1 MKVYAHFREEGGR
14 MFRWRTL
21 LQFGDSWQV
30 VGSVVMKNPGSA
42 YPLTPNQ
49 CVSDMF
55 ILPELQAIDDSEPWY
70 EFKPDITMSCIT
82 RLFGVQSGV
91 IQIFNLFNIREADL
105 AQALHLYDEASP
117 CVFTQQT
124 NPHPSSL
131 IPHTSSLISPPSSL
145 TSPPSSILLSTTEQD
160 ISQLEGPVYLGWG
173 PLGSDGRFR
182 QKAQMIFDAVK
193 DRMNYLNPDFDSNP
207 FFHPLYLMQYGAKKP
222 EVVEVKRQFEEA
234 IH

>member
-21 LQFGDSWQV
+21 LQFGYSWQV

-117 CVFTQQT
+117 CVYEQQA
-124 NPHPSSL
+124 NPH
-131 IPHTSSLISPPSSL
+131 PSSL

-160 ISQLEGPVYLGWG
+160 ISQLKGPVYLGWG

-222 EVVEVKRQFEEA
+222 EVVEVRRLFEEA

>member
-117 CVFTQQT
+117 CVYEQQA
-124 NPHPSSL
+124 NP
-131 IPHTSSLISPPSSL
+131 PPSSL
-145 TSPPSSILLSTTEQD
+145 LLSTTEQD
-160 ISQLEGPVYLGWG
+160 ISQLKGPVYLGWG

>member
-117 CVFTQQT
+117 CVYEQQA

-131 IPHTSSLISPPSSL
+131 
-145 TSPPSSILLSTTEQD
+145 LLSTTEQD
-160 ISQLEGPVYLGWG
+160 ISQLKGPVYLGWG

>member
-1 MKVYAHFREEGGR
+1 

-55 ILPELQAIDDSEPWY
+55 ILPELQAIDDSEQWY

-105 AQALHLYDEASP
+105 SQALHLYDEASP
-117 CVFTQQT
+117 CVYEQQA
-124 NPHPSSL
+124 NP
-131 IPHTSSLISPPSSL
+131 PPSSL
-145 TSPPSSILLSTTEQD
+145 LLSTTEQD
-160 ISQLEGPVYLGWG
+160 ISQLKGPVYLGWG
-173 PLGSDGRFR
+173 PLGSDVRFR

>member
-117 CVFTQQT
+117 CIYEQQA
-124 NPHPSSL
+124 NPHP
-131 IPHTSSLISPPSSL
+131 SSLISPPSSH
-145 TSPPSSILLSTTEQD
+145 LLSTTEQD
-160 ISQLEGPVYLGWG
+160 ISQLKGPVYLGWG

-222 EVVEVKRQFEEA
+222 EVMEVRRLFEET

>member
-105 AQALHLYDEASP
+105 SQALHLYDEASP
-117 CVFTQQT
+117 CVYEQQA
-124 NPHPSSL
+124 NP
-131 IPHTSSLISPPSSL
+131 PPSSL
-145 TSPPSSILLSTTEQD
+145 LLSTTEQD
-160 ISQLEGPVYLGWG
+160 ISQLKGPVYLGWG

-207 FFHPLYLMQYGAKKP
+207 FFHPLYLMQYGVKKP
-222 EVVEVKRQFEEA
+222 EVMEVRRLFEET

>member
-117 CVFTQQT
+117 CVYE
-124 NPHPSSL
+124 S
-131 IPHTSSLISPPSSL
+131 
-145 TSPPSSILLSTTEQD
+145 
-160 ISQLEGPVYLGWG
+160 
-173 PLGSDGRFR
+173 FR
-182 QKAQMIFDAVK
+182 IK
-193 DRMNYLNPDFDSNP
+193 DL
-207 FFHPLYLMQYGAKKP
+207 
-222 EVVEVKRQFEEA
+222 V
-234 IH
+234 

>member
-1 MKVYAHFREEGGR
+1 
-14 MFRWRTL
+14 
-21 LQFGDSWQV
+21 
-30 VGSVVMKNPGSA
+30 
-42 YPLTPNQ
+42 
-49 CVSDMF
+49 
-55 ILPELQAIDDSEPWY
+55 
-70 EFKPDITMSCIT
+70 MSCIT

-105 AQALHLYDEASP
+105 SQALHLYDEASP
-117 CVFTQQT
+117 CVYEQQA
-124 NPHPSSL
+124 NPPPSSL
-131 IPHTSSLISPPSSL
+131 I
-145 TSPPSSILLSTTEQD
+145 SPPSSILLSTTEQD
-160 ISQLEGPVYLGWG
+160 ISQLKGPVYLGWG

>member
-105 AQALHLYDEASP
+105 SQALHLYDEASP
-117 CVFTQQT
+117 CVYEQQA

-131 IPHTSSLISPPSSL
+131 ASHPSSL
-145 TSPPSSILLSTTEQD
+145 LLSTTEQD
-160 ISQLEGPVYLGWG
+160 ISQLKGPVYLGWG

-182 QKAQMIFDAVK
+182 QKAQQIFEAVK
-193 DRMNYLNPDFDSNP
+193 GRMSYLNPDFDSNP

-222 EVVEVKRQFEEA
+222 EVVEVRRLFEEA

>member
-42 YPLTPNQ
+42 YPLTPNHP
-49 CVSDMF
+49 VSDMF
-55 ILPELQAIDDSEPWY
+55 ILPELQAIDDSELWY

-82 RLFGVQSGV
+82 RLFGVQLGV

-117 CVFTQQT
+117 NVYAQQES
-124 NPHPSSL
+124 PQPSF
-131 IPHTSSLISPPSSL
+131 H
-145 TSPPSSILLSTTEQD
+145 LLSTTEQD

-173 PLGSDGRFR
+173 PLGSDTRFR
-182 QKAQMIFDAVK
+182 QKAQQIFDAVK
-193 DRMNYLNPDFDSNP
+193 DKMSYLNSDFDSNP
-207 FFHPLYLMQYGAKKP
+207 FFHPLYLMQYGARKS
-222 EVVEVKRQFEEA
+222 EVVEVRRLFEEA

>member
-1 MKVYAHFREEGGR
+1 

-55 ILPELQAIDDSEPWY
+55 ILPELQTIDDSEPWY

-124 NPHPSSL
+124 NPDPSSL
-131 IPHTSSLISPPSSL
+131 ITHTSSLISPPSSL
-145 TSPPSSILLSTTEQD
+145 IPHLSSLIPLAIHHRARHQPVEGTSLSW
-160 ISQLEGPVYLGWG
+160 LGTIGQRWAVS
-173 PLGSDGRFR
+173 PEGSDDIRCSER
-182 QKAQMIFDAVK
+182 QDELSQ
-193 DRMNYLNPDFDSNP
+193 S
-207 FFHPLYLMQYGAKKP
+207 
-222 EVVEVKRQFEEA
+222 
-234 IH
+234 

>member
-1 MKVYAHFREEGGR
+1 

-117 CVFTQQT
+117 CIYEQQA
-124 NPHPSSL
+124 NP
-131 IPHTSSLISPPSSL
+131 PPSSL
-145 TSPPSSILLSTTEQD
+145 LLSTTEQD
-160 ISQLEGPVYLGWG
+160 ISQLKGPVYLGWG

>member
-117 CVFTQQT
+117 CIYEQQA
-124 NPHPSSL
+124 NPPPSSL
-131 IPHTSSLISPPSSL
+131 IFPPSSL
-145 TSPPSSILLSTTEQD
+145 LLSTPEQD
-160 ISQLEGPVYLGWG
+160 ISQLKGPVYLGWG

-182 QKAQMIFDAVK
+182 QKARMIFDAVK

>member
-105 AQALHLYDEASP
+105 SQALHLYDEASP
-117 CVFTQQT
+117 CVYEQQA
-124 NPHPSSL
+124 NP
-131 IPHTSSLISPPSSL
+131 PPSSL
-145 TSPPSSILLSTTEQD
+145 LLSTTEQD
-160 ISQLEGPVYLGWG
+160 ISQLKGPVYLGWG

-182 QKAQMIFDAVK
+182 RKAQMIFDAVK

>member
-82 RLFGVQSGV
+82 RLFGAQSGV

-105 AQALHLYDEASP
+105 SQALHLYDEASP
-117 CVFTQQT
+117 CVYEQQA
-124 NPHPSSL
+124 NP
-131 IPHTSSLISPPSSL
+131 PPSSL
-145 TSPPSSILLSTTEQD
+145 LLSTTEQD
-160 ISQLEGPVYLGWG
+160 ISQLKGPVYLGWG

-193 DRMNYLNPDFDSNP
+193 DRMNYLNPDFDSTP

-222 EVVEVKRQFEEA
+222 EVVEVRRLFEET

>member
-1 MKVYAHFREEGGR
+1 MKVYAHFREKDGV
-14 MFRWRTL
+14 MYRWRTL
-21 LQFGDSWQV
+21 LQFGNSWQV

-49 CVSDMF
+49 PVSDMF
-55 ILPELQAIDDSEPWY
+55 ILPELQAIDDSELWY

-82 RLFGVQSGV
+82 RLFEAQAGV

-117 CVFTQQT
+117 CVLTQQT
-124 NPHPSSL
+124 SPHPSSL
-131 IPHTSSLISPPSSL
+131 ITHTSSLISPLSSLIPPPSSL
-145 TSPPSSILLSTTEQD
+145 LLSTTEQD
-160 ISQLEGPVYLGWG
+160 ISQLADPVYLGWG
-173 PLGSDGRFR
+173 PLGNDGRFH
-182 QKAQMIFDAVK
+182 QKAQQIFNAVK
-193 DRMNYLNPDFDSNP
+193 DRMSYLKPNFDSNP

-222 EVVEVKRQFEEA
+222 EVVEVKRLFKEA

>member
-117 CVFTQQT
+117 CVYEQQA
-124 NPHPSSL
+124 NLH
-131 IPHTSSLISPPSSL
+131 
-145 TSPPSSILLSTTEQD
+145 PSSILLSTTEQD
-160 ISQLEGPVYLGWG
+160 ISQLKGPVYLGWG

>member
-1 MKVYAHFREEGGR
+1 

-105 AQALHLYDEASP
+105 SQALHLYDEASP
-117 CVFTQQT
+117 CVYEQQA
-124 NPHPSSL
+124 NP
-131 IPHTSSLISPPSSL
+131 PPSSL
-145 TSPPSSILLSTTEQD
+145 LLSTTEQD
-160 ISQLEGPVYLGWG
+160 ISQLKGPVYLGWG

-182 QKAQMIFDAVK
+182 RKAQMIFDAVK

>member
-1 MKVYAHFREEGGR
+1 

-105 AQALHLYDEASP
+105 SQALHLYDEASP
-117 CVFTQQT
+117 CVYEQQA
-124 NPHPSSL
+124 NP
-131 IPHTSSLISPPSSL
+131 PPSSL
-145 TSPPSSILLSTTEQD
+145 LLSTTEQD
-160 ISQLEGPVYLGWG
+160 ISQLKGPVYLGWG

-182 QKAQMIFDAVK
+182 RKAQMIFDAVK
-193 DRMNYLNPDFDSNP
+193 DRMNYLSPDFDSNP

-222 EVVEVKRQFEEA
+222 EVMEVRRLFEEA

>member
-1 MKVYAHFREEGGR
+1 
-14 MFRWRTL
+14 
-21 LQFGDSWQV
+21 
-30 VGSVVMKNPGSA
+30 
-42 YPLTPNQ
+42 
-49 CVSDMF
+49 MF

-82 RLFGVQSGV
+82 RLFGVHSGV

-117 CVFTQQT
+117 CVYEQQA

-131 IPHTSSLISPPSSL
+131 TSHPSSFISPPSSH
-145 TSPPSSILLSTTEQD
+145 LLSTTEQD
-160 ISQLEGPVYLGWG
+160 ISQLKGPVYLGWG

-222 EVVEVKRQFEEA
+222 EVMEVRRLFEET